1 MFGIHGT
8 KSYLCIVKGYSRQG
22 MSDKERSWFYFP
34 VVLSRFCPVRD
45 LYHDTRLYNIVEYQ
59 CFVNGESEKN
69 ALTTSNHQ
77 KHPIFILSLFATLGM
92 SKSQPKRLLTESS
105 QSGNG
110 QDRNAS
116 LHKYSLQTAYM
127 RKNIAYMP
135 FFLMRI
141 KNHSAERKKSFSA
154 DWKNEMTKN
163 GKKPFPICFPNTT
176 KRIFSSIWTSPACLN
191 VLSESKAKPTDADR
205 PSRTIRTIPGM
216 PFFYDSPTP
225 FQLSSCIPAEARDCD
240 ISSHSPTLRQIREP
254 RTGRNDILTNG
265 IHPLSG
271 CTR

>member
-1 MFGIHGT
+1 MLYFSLIFYLIGLFPIYIFQMRVWVQG
-8 KSYLCIVKGYSRQG
+8 KSQTILIIVWLFSIFR
-22 MSDKERSWFYFP
+22 R
-34 VVLSRFCPVRD
+34 
-45 LYHDTRLYNIVEYQ
+45 I
-59 CFVNGESEKN
+59 
-69 ALTTSNHQ
+69 HQ

-92 SKSQPKRLLTESS
+92 PKSQPKRLLTESS

-110 QDRNAS
+110 QDRNAW

-163 GKKPFPICFPNTT
+163 GKKPLPIRFPNTT
-176 KRIFSSIWTSPACLN
+176 KRTFSSIWTSPACLN
-191 VLSESKAKPTDADR
+191 VLSKSKAKPTDADR

-225 FQLSSCIPAEARDCD
+225 FQLSSCMPAEARDCD
-240 ISSHSPTLRQIREP
+240 ISCHSPTLRQIREP